1 MIAGYLGQRL
11 RNGGNHEMKKSTM
24 KIGLEHQNQLQSLRD
39 VLTDLAEISSGEFVG
54 AFEKKLEELDQ
65 WKARVAAIGQVKAGK
80 SSTLNALIGDIGF
93 LPSNVNPWTSVVTS
107 MRINVP
113 GDPLC
118 GARFEFFDEADWDRV
133 INGDPRIRNAAK
145 ENLPGFDA
153 EVLREQTEEMRAN
166 AERRL
171 GKYYHSLLGSKH
183 EYAMLSPDLLQRY
196 VCAGPGADT
205 GLERESLGR
214 YAAIT
219 RAAYLFMQSDE
230 YAVPTVIMDTPGVN
244 DPFLVRDEFTCQ
256 SLDQSDIFLMTL
268 SAHQALTEVD
278 IALIRMVAQQGD
290 KDVIIYINRID
301 ELENY
306 PKRTTRIIN
315 DITKRLTD
323 AIPNAPF
330 SVVYGSARW
339 AELAINEES
348 SEAEIDEVL
357 SDPLFEEFLQTHRG
371 AVPEDDREKL
381 MLASGVPEI
390 KSAISNSIENG
401 SGARFAD
408 RAKTEANTQIAAL
421 KAVAERKKRN
431 LLDQIE
437 SYGSG
442 QTAQFKESLE
452 DEVHKLEEI
461 NISLEELFARIDDE
475 LDTVVNESWVTMQRS
490 MDQETNNFIK
500 DQSSI
505 VENLM
510 NGDGVNSDEM
520 AVELL
525 PLRVAMEAC
534 VAEQYGDTK
543 TTVDGILEG
552 ALADALTCADQITQG
567 LDSRISMSQL
577 PGDTVAVTFATT
589 QKMLSFNFV
598 SKKGWAFWKK
608 NKDIDR
614 VKTVEAL
621 RKVTSSEVSP
631 ATTKMIE
638 AFVTTISDRVMAGK
652 DRLHLIK
659 QIVEQSISDRA
670 QRLSEDQAILMQD
683 DNEATRAKTINRLQS
698 DIEVLDNQLLKL
710 AAKESLLAAPDMQAA
725 A

>member
-1 MIAGYLGQRL
+1 
-11 RNGGNHEMKKSTM
+11 M
-24 KIGLEHQNQLQSLRD
+24 KIGLEHHNQLESLRG

-65 WKARVAAIGQVKAGK
+65 WKARIAAIGQVKAGK

-113 GDPLC
+113 GDPQC
-118 GARFEFFDEADWDRV
+118 GARFEFFDESDWDRV

-145 ENLPGFDA
+145 ENLPGFDT

-171 GKYYHSLLGSKH
+171 GKYYHSLLGSQH

-244 DPFLVRDEFTCQ
+244 DPFLVRDEFTCR

-290 KDVIIYINRID
+290 KDVIIYVNRID

-306 PKRTTRIIN
+306 PSRTTRIVA

-323 AIPNAPF
+323 AIPDAPF
-330 SVVYGSARW
+330 TVAFGSARW

-348 SEAEIDEVL
+348 SESEIEEIIA
-357 SDPLFEEFLQTHRG
+357 DPLFDEFLETHRG
-371 AVPEDDREKL
+371 SVPADVRDKL
-381 MLASGVPEI
+381 MLASGIPEI
-390 KSAISNSIENG
+390 KRTISSAIETG
-401 SGARFAD
+401 YGARFLD
-408 RAKTEANTQIAAL
+408 RAKTDTNTQIAAL
-421 KAVAERKKRN
+421 KTVAERKRRD
-431 LLDQIE
+431 LMDQIE
-437 SYGSG
+437 SYGAG
-442 QTAQFKESLE
+442 QTEQFRESLH
-452 DEVHKLEEI
+452 DEVVRLEEI
-461 NISLEELFARIDDE
+461 NASLDELFEGVSDQ
-475 LDTVVNESWVTMQRS
+475 LDTIVNEAWVTMQRS
-490 MDQETNNFIK
+490 MDKQTGSFIK

-510 NGDGVNSDEM
+510 SGNDVDGEELSI
-520 AVELL
+520 ELL
-525 PLRVAMEAC
+525 PLRVAMEER
-534 VAEQYGDTK
+534 VAEQYRETRE
-543 TTVDGILEG
+543 TVDGIMEG
-552 ALADALTCADQITQG
+552 ALADAFDCAKQITEG
-567 LDSRISMSQL
+567 LDSRISMAQL

-589 QKMLSFNFV
+589 QKMLSLNFV
-598 SKKGWAFWKK
+598 SKRGWAFWKK
-608 NKDIDR
+608 NKDIDKA
-614 VKTVEAL
+614 KTVEAL
-621 RKVTSSEVSP
+621 KKVTSSEVSP
-631 ATTKMIE
+631 ATTKMVE
-638 AFVTTISDRVMAGK
+638 AFITTISDRVTAGK
-652 DRLHLIK
+652 ERLHLVK

-670 QRLSEDQAILMQD
+670 ERLSEDQAILMND
-683 DNEATRAKTINRLQS
+683 DDESGRAKTINRFQN
-698 DIEVLDNQLLKL
+698 DIEVLDAQLLKL
-710 AAKESLLAAPDMQAA
+710 AAKESLLATPAERAA

>member
-1 MIAGYLGQRL
+1 
-11 RNGGNHEMKKSTM
+11 M
-24 KIGLEHQNQLQSLRD
+24 KIGLEHHNQLESLRG

-65 WKARVAAIGQVKAGK
+65 WKARIAAIGQVKAGK

-113 GDPLC
+113 GDPQC
-118 GARFEFFDEADWDRV
+118 GARFEFFDESDWDRV
-133 INGDPRIRNAAK
+133 INGDPRIRNAAE
-145 ENLPGFDA
+145 ENLPGFDT

-171 GKYYHSLLGSKH
+171 GKYYHSLLGSQH

-244 DPFLVRDEFTCQ
+244 DPFLVRDEFTCR

-290 KDVIIYINRID
+290 KDVIIYVNRID

-306 PKRTTRIIN
+306 PSRTTRIVA

-323 AIPNAPF
+323 AIPDAPF
-330 SVVYGSARW
+330 TVAFGSARW

-348 SEAEIDEVL
+348 SESEIEEIIA
-357 SDPLFEEFLQTHRG
+357 DPLFDEFLETHRG
-371 AVPEDDREKL
+371 SVPADVRDKL
-381 MLASGVPEI
+381 MLASGIPEI
-390 KSAISNSIENG
+390 KRTISSAIETG
-401 SGARFAD
+401 YGARFLD
-408 RAKTEANTQIAAL
+408 RAKTDTNTQIAAL
-421 KAVAERKKRN
+421 KTVAERKRRD
-431 LLDQIE
+431 LMDQIE
-437 SYGSG
+437 SYGAG
-442 QTAQFKESLE
+442 QTEQFRESLH
-452 DEVHKLEEI
+452 DEVVRLEEI
-461 NISLEELFARIDDE
+461 NASLDELFEGVSDQ
-475 LDTVVNESWVTMQRS
+475 LDTIVNEAWVTMQRS
-490 MDQETNNFIK
+490 MDKQTGSFIK

-510 NGDGVNSDEM
+510 SGNDVDGEELSI
-520 AVELL
+520 ELL
-525 PLRVAMEAC
+525 PLRVAMEER
-534 VAEQYGDTK
+534 VAEQYRETRE
-543 TTVDGILEG
+543 TVDGIMEG
-552 ALADALTCADQITQG
+552 ALADAFDCAKQITEG
-567 LDSRISMSQL
+567 LDSRISMAQL

-589 QKMLSFNFV
+589 QKMLSLNFV
-598 SKKGWAFWKK
+598 SKRGWAFWKK
-608 NKDIDR
+608 NKDIDKA
-614 VKTVEAL
+614 KTVEAL
-621 RKVTSSEVSP
+621 KKVTSSEVSP
-631 ATTKMIE
+631 ATTKMVE
-638 AFVTTISDRVMAGK
+638 AFITTISDRVTAGK
-652 DRLHLIK
+652 ERLHLVK

-670 QRLSEDQAILMQD
+670 ERLSEDQAILMND
-683 DNEATRAKTINRLQS
+683 DDESGRAKTINRFQN
-698 DIEVLDNQLLKL
+698 DIEVLDAQLLKL
-710 AAKESLLAAPDMQAA
+710 AAKESLLATPAERAA

>member
-1 MIAGYLGQRL
+1 
-11 RNGGNHEMKKSTM
+11 M
-24 KIGLEHQNQLQSLRD
+24 KIGLEHHNQLESLRE
-39 VLTDLAEISSGEFVG
+39 VLTDLTEISSGEFVG

-113 GDPLC
+113 GDPHC
-118 GARFEFFDEADWDRV
+118 GARFEFFDESDWDRV

-145 ENLPGFDA
+145 ENLPGFDT

-219 RAAYLFMQSDE
+219 RGAYLFMRSDE

-290 KDVIIYINRID
+290 KDVIIYVNRID

-306 PKRTTRIIN
+306 PKRTKRIVA

-330 SVVYGSARW
+330 TVAYGSARW
-339 AELAINEES
+339 AELAINDDALEDEIEEII
-348 SEAEIDEVL
+348 A
-357 SDPLFEEFLQTHRG
+357 DPLFDEFLQMHRG
-371 AVPEDDREKL
+371 GVPTNVRDKL
-381 MLASGVPEI
+381 MLASGIPEI
-390 KSAISNSIENG
+390 KKTISGAIEAG
-401 SGARFAD
+401 SGARFLD
-408 RAKTEANTQIAAL
+408 RARTETNTQIAAL

-431 LLDQIE
+431 LMDQIE

-442 QTAQFKESLE
+442 QTAEFSESLQ
-452 DEVHKLEEI
+452 DEVFKLEEI
-461 NISLEELFARIDDE
+461 NGSLGDLFTRVDDE
-475 LDTVVNESWVTMQRS
+475 LDTIVNESWVTMQRS
-490 MDQETNNFIK
+490 MDQETSNFIK
-500 DQSSI
+500 DQSSV

-510 NGDGVNSDEM
+510 NGHDAGDEEM
-520 AVELL
+520 SIELL
-525 PLRVAMEAC
+525 PLRVAMEDT
-534 VAEQYGDTK
+534 VAEQYHETRS
-543 TTVDGILEG
+543 TVDDILEV
-552 ALADALTCADQITQG
+552 ALADAFKCANQITDG
-567 LDSRISMSQL
+567 LDSRISMDQL
-577 PGDTVAVTFATT
+577 PGETVAVTFATT
-589 QKMLSFNFV
+589 QKMLSLNIV
-598 SKKGWAFWKK
+598 SKRGWAFWKK
-608 NKDIDR
+608 NKDIDKE
-614 VKTVEAL
+614 KTVELLKKA
-621 RKVTSSEVSP
+621 TSSEVSP
-631 ATTKMIE
+631 ATTKMVE
-638 AFVTTISDRVMAGK
+638 AFITTISDRVMSGK

-659 QIVEQSISDRA
+659 QIVEQSIADRA
-670 QRLSEDQAILMQD
+670 QRLSEDQAILMND
-683 DNEATRAKTINRLQS
+683 DDGSARAKTINRLQS
-698 DIEVLDNQLLKL
+698 DIEVLDAQLLKL
-710 AAKESLLAAPDMQAA
+710 AAKESLLAMPAAKAA

>member
-1 MIAGYLGQRL
+1 
-11 RNGGNHEMKKSTM
+11 M
-24 KIGLEHQNQLQSLRD
+24 KIGLEHHNQLESLRG

-65 WKARVAAIGQVKAGK
+65 WKARIAAIGQVKAGK

-113 GDPLC
+113 GDPQC
-118 GARFEFFDEADWDRV
+118 GARFEFFDESDWDRV

-145 ENLPGFDA
+145 ENLPGFDT

-171 GKYYHSLLGSKH
+171 GKYYHSLLGSQH

-244 DPFLVRDEFTCQ
+244 DPFLVRDEFTCR

-290 KDVIIYINRID
+290 KDVIIYVNRID

-306 PKRTTRIIN
+306 PSRTTRIVA

-323 AIPNAPF
+323 AIPDAPF
-330 SVVYGSARW
+330 TVAFGSARW

-348 SEAEIDEVL
+348 SESEIEEIIA
-357 SDPLFEEFLQTHRG
+357 DPLFDEFLETHRG
-371 AVPEDDREKL
+371 SVPADVRDKL
-381 MLASGVPEI
+381 MLASGIPEI
-390 KSAISNSIENG
+390 KRTISSAIETG
-401 SGARFAD
+401 YGARFLD
-408 RAKTEANTQIAAL
+408 RAKTDTNTQIAAL
-421 KAVAERKKRN
+421 KTVAERKRRD
-431 LLDQIE
+431 LMDQIE
-437 SYGSG
+437 SYGAG
-442 QTAQFKESLE
+442 QTEQFRESLH
-452 DEVHKLEEI
+452 DEVVRLEEI
-461 NISLEELFARIDDE
+461 NASLDELFEGVSDQ
-475 LDTVVNESWVTMQRS
+475 LDTIVNEAWVTMQRS
-490 MDQETNNFIK
+490 MDKQTGSFIK

-510 NGDGVNSDEM
+510 SGNDVDGEELSI
-520 AVELL
+520 ELL
-525 PLRVAMEAC
+525 PLRVAMEER
-534 VAEQYGDTK
+534 VAEQYRETRE
-543 TTVDGILEG
+543 TVDGIMEG
-552 ALADALTCADQITQG
+552 ALADAFDCAKQITEG
-567 LDSRISMSQL
+567 LDSRISMAQL

-589 QKMLSFNFV
+589 QKMLSLNFV
-598 SKKGWAFWKK
+598 SKRGWAFWKK
-608 NKDIDR
+608 NKDIDKA
-614 VKTVEAL
+614 KTVEAL
-621 RKVTSSEVSP
+621 KKVTSSEVSP
-631 ATTKMIE
+631 ATTKMVE
-638 AFVTTISDRVMAGK
+638 AFITTISDRVTAGK
-652 DRLHLIK
+652 ERLHLVK

-670 QRLSEDQAILMQD
+670 ERLSEDQAILMND
-683 DNEATRAKTINRLQS
+683 DDESGRAKTINRFRN
-698 DIEVLDNQLLKL
+698 DIEVLDAQLLKL
-710 AAKESLLAAPDMQAA
+710 AAKESLLATPAERAA

>member
-1 MIAGYLGQRL
+1 
-11 RNGGNHEMKKSTM
+11 M
-24 KIGLEHQNQLQSLRD
+24 KIGLEHHNQLESLRG

-65 WKARVAAIGQVKAGK
+65 WKARIAAIGQVKAGK

-113 GDPLC
+113 GDPQC
-118 GARFEFFDEADWDRV
+118 GARFEFFDESDWDRV

-145 ENLPGFDA
+145 ENLPGFDT

-171 GKYYHSLLGSKH
+171 GKYYHSLLGSQH

-244 DPFLVRDEFTCQ
+244 DPFLVRDEFTCR

-290 KDVIIYINRID
+290 KDVIIYVNRID

-306 PKRTTRIIN
+306 PSRTTRIVA

-323 AIPNAPF
+323 AIPDAPF
-330 SVVYGSARW
+330 TVAFGSARW

-348 SEAEIDEVL
+348 SESEIEEIIA
-357 SDPLFEEFLQTHRG
+357 DPLFDEFLETHRG
-371 AVPEDDREKL
+371 GVPADVRDKL
-381 MLASGVPEI
+381 MLASGIPEI
-390 KSAISNSIENG
+390 KRTISSAIETG
-401 SGARFAD
+401 YGARFLD
-408 RAKTEANTQIAAL
+408 RAKTDTNTQIAAL
-421 KAVAERKKRN
+421 KTVAERKRRD
-431 LLDQIE
+431 LMDQIE
-437 SYGSG
+437 SYGAG
-442 QTAQFKESLE
+442 QTEQFRESLH
-452 DEVHKLEEI
+452 DEVVRLEEI
-461 NISLEELFARIDDE
+461 NASLDELFEGVSDQ
-475 LDTVVNESWVTMQRS
+475 LDTIVNEAWVTMQRS
-490 MDQETNNFIK
+490 MDKQTGSFIK

-510 NGDGVNSDEM
+510 SGNDVDGEELSI
-520 AVELL
+520 ELL
-525 PLRVAMEAC
+525 PLRVAMEER
-534 VAEQYGDTK
+534 VAEQYRETRE
-543 TTVDGILEG
+543 TVDGIMEG
-552 ALADALTCADQITQG
+552 ALADAFDCAKQITEG
-567 LDSRISMSQL
+567 LDSRISMAQL

-589 QKMLSFNFV
+589 QKMLSLNFV
-598 SKKGWAFWKK
+598 SKRGWAFWKK
-608 NKDIDR
+608 NKDIDKA
-614 VKTVEAL
+614 KTVEAL
-621 RKVTSSEVSP
+621 KKVTSSEVSP
-631 ATTKMIE
+631 ATTKMVE
-638 AFVTTISDRVMAGK
+638 AFITTISDRVTAGK
-652 DRLHLIK
+652 ERLHLVK

-670 QRLSEDQAILMQD
+670 ERLSEDQAILMND
-683 DNEATRAKTINRLQS
+683 DDESGRAKTINRFQN
-698 DIEVLDNQLLKL
+698 DIEVLDAQLLKL
-710 AAKESLLAAPDMQAA
+710 AAKESLLATPAERAA